1 MKSKRVT
8 TLLACVLSASMCVM
22 PVSAATNPEVT
33 GTGQVGGEINASF
46 DLLKETV
53 TVTVPTAADIRVN
66 PFFDGSVDT
75 VEKFR
80 VASKDLVVQN
90 KTMDGKKENGLPV
103 LITAT
108 GKVTKGADVQVYY
121 DASKFTESSTSPK
134 KEIELQMVS
143 ENGGSLSS
151 DSTSSNGKYAL
162 NTTASDTITNVTM
175 TSVGSRLQIPVAAP
189 TVANKQITGGAP
201 MSAFA
206 VVGKTNENADWT
218 DKDLTISLKY
228 TIRATKQ
235 GPVGAPSITIPAVTS
250 GNAISI
256 NFTDA
261 TMDGATPLNF
271 VIHDEK
277 DKLPE
282 TKIPASEC
290 GWKRDTAD
298 TQWTV
303 SIPGDNDAI
312 TWYCQDQ
319 KGKTFDFLIELS
331 DGRVVKTKIT
341 FPL

>member
-121 DASKFTESSTSPK
+121 DSTKFTESSTSPK

-151 DSTSSNGKYAL
+151 DSTSSNGEYTL
-162 NTTASDTITNVTM
+162 NAIASDTITNVTM

-189 TVANKQITGGAP
+189 TVANKQITGPIP

-206 VVGKTNENADWT
+206 VVGRTNENADWT

-235 GPVGAPSITIPAVTS
+235 GPVGAPNITIPSVTS

-290 GWKRDTAD
+290 GWERDTAD

-319 KGKTFDFLIELS
+319 KGKVFDFLIELS

-341 FPL
+341 FPS